1 VLRSALLSS
10 GGFGNVPMIH
20 DELIS
25 QHLGDQSVFAE
36 SLAVGQISP
45 GPNGLWVVCLGYFMG
60 GWNYGLLAGLAIALP
75 PLLVLL
81 IAKIYERH
89 RSHSVVQGIVSGIE
103 VGVIAIFLVV
113 MGQFLASS
121 SPSLLTAV
129 CFLAAFCLTFQRGV
143 PSYAILLGAAVAGV
157 AWAR

>member
-1 VLRSALLSS
+1 
-10 GGFGNVPMIH
+10 MIH

-25 QHLGDQSVFAE
+25 QHLADQSVFAE

-60 GWNYGLLAGLAIALP
+60 GWKYGLLAGIAIALP

-81 IAKIYERH
+81 VARIYERH
-89 RSHSVVQGIVSGIE
+89 RSHPVVQGVVSGIE
-103 VGVIAIFLVV
+103 VGVIAILLVV

-121 SPSLLTAV
+121 SPSVLSAV
-129 CFLAAFCLTFQRGV
+129 CFLAAFGLTLQKSV
-143 PSYAILLGAAVAGV
+143 PSYAILLGAAVAGILWV
-157 AWAR
+157 R